1 MPWLVGSD
9 LKTGQEQGR
18 RREGEGARVVKIS
31 GEEEERKRIANL
43 MPLGADVKIIGEGKW

>member
-31 GEEEERKRIANL
+31 EEEEERKRIANL
-43 MPLGADVKIIGEGKW
+43 MPLGADVKIIGEG